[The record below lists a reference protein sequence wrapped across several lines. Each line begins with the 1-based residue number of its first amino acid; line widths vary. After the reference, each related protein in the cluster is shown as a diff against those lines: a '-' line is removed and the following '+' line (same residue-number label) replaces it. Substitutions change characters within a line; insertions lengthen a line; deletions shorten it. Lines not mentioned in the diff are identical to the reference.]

1 MACAQIEKGEYI
13 SLNNKIEGT
22 ERVMINL
29 NWKSDIDIDISAFL
43 VGEDGFVQND
53 ADFVFYNS
61 KRRANPIDREFEPY
75 DQAVYG
81 CKVNWMNKTMPIS
94 TDGSV
99 ILSIDCLGYDDGK
112 DNHER
117 DYCAYSEMMHVD
129 LSKVNPHI
137 KEIIFC
143 ATIYNGDEV
152 GKTFGDVSNLSI
164 IFYNEKTK
172 EKLCCFNVEEKF
184 FTETAIEAAKLV
196 RKENNGW
203 EFEAIGEG
211 HDGGLQTLIDIYA

>member
-1 MACAQIEKGEYI
+1 MACVQIEKGEYI
-13 SLNNKIEGT
+13 SLNNKIEGI

-29 NWKSDIDIDISAFL
+29 NWKSGVDIDISAFL

-61 KRRANPIDREFEPY
+61 KRRANPIDREYEPY

-81 CKVNWMNKTMPIS
+81 RPVNWMNKTMPIS

-99 ILSIDCLGYDDGK
+99 YLSIDDLGYDGK

-117 DYCAYSEMMHVD
+117 EYCEYCEMMHVD

-143 ATIYNGDEV
+143 ATIYKEDEI

-164 IFYNEKTK
+164 ILYNEKTK
-172 EKLCCFNVEEKF
+172 EKLCCFNVEEIF

-203 EFEAIGEG
+203 EFEAVGEG
-211 HDGGLQTLIDIYA
+211 HDGGLQSLIDIYA

>member
-1 MACAQIEKGEYI
+1 MACVQIEKGEYI
-13 SLNNKIEGT
+13 SLNNKIEGI

-29 NWKSDIDIDISAFL
+29 NWKSDVGIDISAFL

-61 KRRANPIDREFEPY
+61 NRRANPIDRGYEPY

-81 CKVNWMNKTMPIS
+81 SQVNWMNKTMPIS

-99 ILSIDCLGYDDGK
+99 ILSIDGLGYDGK

-117 DYCAYSEMMHVD
+117 DYCEYCEMMHID
-129 LSKVNPHI
+129 LSKVNPQI

-143 ATIYNGDEV
+143 ATIYKGDEI

-164 IFYNEKTK
+164 ILYNEKTK

-203 EFEAIGEG
+203 GFEAVGEG

>member
-1 MACAQIEKGEYI
+1 MACVQIEKGEYI
-13 SLNNKIEGT
+13 SLNNKIESI

-29 NWKSDIDIDISAFL
+29 NWKSGVDIDISAFL

-61 KRRANPIDREFEPY
+61 KRRANPIDREYEPY

-81 CKVNWMNKTMPIS
+81 RPVNWMNKTMPIS

-99 ILSIDCLGYDDGK
+99 YLSIDDLGYDGN

-117 DYCAYSEMMHVD
+117 EYCEYCEMMHVD
-129 LSKVNPHI
+129 LTKVNPHI

-143 ATIYNGDEV
+143 ATIYKGDKI

-164 IFYNEKTK
+164 ILYNEKTK
-172 EKLCCFNVEEKF
+172 EKLCCFNVEEIF

-203 EFEAIGEG
+203 EFEAVGEG
-211 HDGGLQTLIDIYA
+211 HDGGLQSLIDIYA